1 MNKLPQG
8 TSKLD
13 FDDILIEPNA
23 SSEVSS
29 RFSDIELDEYYPIIT
44 APMDTVVNEEN
55 VKLFEQN
62 RINVCLP
69 RGIDNING
77 EHVFTSVSLQE
88 FEKIYVNG
96 EVGIVDKSY
105 VCIDVANG
113 HMKKMH
119 TAIQSAKKIYGKK
132 LVIMAGNVASAAG
145 FLELARAG
153 ADYVRCGVGFG
164 GGCLT
169 AQQVGVGAA
178 MASLIDDCRQVIN
191 NSGDERSGIEPFNTK
206 IVADGGMKKYSD
218 IIKAIALGADYVM
231 LGSVLN
237 KALESCAVTT
247 NEQGE
252 VVDQYDPK
260 AVEFVKNGGK
270 LFKQFRGMSTKE
282 VQKTWNK
289 NEIKT
294 SEGVV
299 RNWPV
304 EYTVGGWVENFNHYL
319 RSAMSYSNSKTLDEF
334 KRTAKFNVI
343 SENSLRRFTK

>member
-1 MNKLPQG
+1 MKIKLKEVVKKKVTNENG
-8 TSKLD
+8 TFVCDL
-13 FDDILIEPNA
+13 
-23 SSEVSS
+23 
-29 RFSDIELDEYYPIIT
+29 
-44 APMDTVVNEEN
+44 TVKDNHNYLVGEN
-55 VKLFEQN
+55 QV
-62 RINVCLP
+62 
-69 RGIDNING
+69 
-77 EHVFTSVSLQE
+77 
-88 FEKIYVNG
+88 
-96 EVGIVDKSY
+96 IVH
-105 VCIDVANG
+105 N
-113 HMKKMH
+113 
-119 TAIQSAKKIYGKK
+119 
-132 LVIMAGNVASAAG
+132 
-145 FLELARAG
+145 
-153 ADYVRCGVGFG
+153 
-164 GGCLT
+164 CLT

-319 RSAMSYSNSKTLDEF
+319 RSMLYQKI
-334 KRTAKFNVI
+334 R
-343 SENSLRRFTK
+343 